1 MVYLSSMLGKY
12 WSPKRS
18 EGFEMHNIQSDEW
31 SIDTDRT
38 AERDPVSVTFKT
50 GEEPEF
56 RKPDH
61 DPHGETFAAVSHSFG
76 SCDGGCGT
84 SGLVPTALLEDAD
97 GLTGW
102 PPFDILCESCADA
115 IVRDDYSF

>member
-1 MVYLSSMLGKY
+1 MPLLVAGEY
-12 WSPKRS
+12 WSPNGD
-18 EGFEMHNIQSDEW
+18 EGFEMTTIDSDQQ
-31 SIDTDRT
+31 SID
-38 AERDPVSVTFKT
+38 AEHAQERDPISVRFKSRD
-50 GEEPEF
+50 EVEF

-61 DPHGETFAAVSHSFG
+61 DPHGELFAAVCHSHA

-84 SGLVPTALLEDAD
+84 SGLVPTDLLEDAD

-115 IVRDDYSF
+115 IVQDDYSF

>member
-1 MVYLSSMLGKY
+1 MLGEY
-12 WSPKRS
+12 WSPKGS
-18 EGFEMHNIQSDEW
+18 EGFEMNNIQSDER
-31 SIDTDRT
+31 SIDTDPT
-38 AERDPVSVTFKT
+38 AERAPVSATFKT

-56 RKPDH
+56 RKPDY
-61 DPHGETFAAVSHSFG
+61 DPHGETFAAVSHSLA

>member
-1 MVYLSSMLGKY
+1 MT
-12 WSPKRS
+12 
-18 EGFEMHNIQSDEW
+18 NIQSDERRT
-31 SIDTDRT
+31 DTNHT
-38 AERDPVSVTFKT
+38 AEREPVSVVFKT

-56 RKPDH
+56 GKPDH
-61 DPHGETFAAVSHSFG
+61 DPHGETFAAVNHSFT

-102 PPFDILCESCADA
+102 PPFDVLCESCANA
-115 IVRDDYSF
+115 VVRDDYSF